1 MLKTKLEKLFD
12 TTNAKQY
19 YQTYLK
25 KKQTNKLICTYN
37 VEIMNCFNHEL
48 QLKDTESAIKNK
60 LKHLLTELK
69 GFSFRFMK
77 TLVLGF

>member
-1 MLKTKLEKLFD
+1 MKTQQKS
-12 TTNAKQY
+12 N
-19 YQTYLK
+19 
-25 KKQTNKLICTYN
+25 LICTYN
-37 VEIMNCFNHEL
+37 AEIMNCFNREL